1 MPWLPMVIFDPRR
14 SNIGLFSAYAF
25 VGLSVGLVFV
35 WAFLHWVFQKNTDFM
50 VYDGLFGQAEEVA
63 DAVSVSADG
72 RFSISIHE
80 PMNWAYDAFFSN
92 LKFRVLS
99 SDGKVLIS
107 SDGTNLPLLPEGTL
121 NIEDVPEFF
130 RLPMPGGGS
139 IAVGT
144 FHFEKSGYPLIV
156 QTARSDRFSELAAE
170 AIYPA
175 VFETAVVLA
184 VGILLIIFLAAL
196 LALRKSTQRIRRYCL
211 LADRIEPD
219 SLNERLCLSGVPV
232 EIAPLVE
239 AFNRALDRIE
249 VAYRVQQRFVAN
261 AAHELKTPLSIIRAQ
276 VDLNITSL
284 HRQRLLADI
293 DAMTR
298 NVQQMLHLSQVQDL
312 GNYRF
317 ADVSLNR
324 VVEDVVAAFQG
335 FPGLVGKSLEL
346 VSEERGRVRG
356 DEAILFTAVR
366 NLVENAIRHSP
377 EGGVVVIGVRA
388 REVWVRD
395 YGPGFDPNTRHLL
408 FERFWRADSSQTGGS
423 GLGLS
428 IVAEIARAHGG
439 KVTAELPLEGA
450 GSIFRLEL

>member
-1 MPWLPMVIFDPRR
+1 MVVLDPRR
-14 SNIGLFSAYAF
+14 SNIGLFAAYALI
-25 VGLSVGLVFV
+25 VLSIGVIFV

-50 VYDGLFGQAEEVA
+50 VYDGLLGQAEEVA
-63 DAVSVSADG
+63 DAVTVLDDG
-72 RFSISIHE
+72 RLSLSVHE
-80 PMNWAYDAFFSN
+80 PMNWAYDAFYAN

-99 SDGKVLIS
+99 P
-107 SDGTNLPLLPEGTL
+107 DGTVLMTSDSSRSPILPEGGDS
-121 NIEDVPEFF
+121 IDDAPEFF
-130 RLPMPGGGS
+130 RLPLPHGGS

-144 FHFEKSGYPLIV
+144 FRFEKSGYPLVV

-175 VFETAVVLA
+175 VFETAIVLA
-184 VGILLIIFLAAL
+184 VGTLLITFLAAI
-196 LALRKSTQRIRRYCL
+196 LALRKSTERIRRYCL
-211 LADRIEPD
+211 LADRIKPD
-219 SLNERLCLSGVPV
+219 NLHERLCVSAVPI

-276 VDLNITSL
+276 VDLDSNAA

-298 NVQQMLHLSQVQDL
+298 NVQQMLYLSQVQDL

-317 ADVSLNR
+317 QDVSLKR
-324 VVEDVVAAFQG
+324 VIEDVIAAFQG
-335 FPGLVGKSLEL
+335 YPGLVGKSLEI
-346 VSEERGRVRG
+346 VGEEQGMIRG

-377 EGGVVVIGVRA
+377 EGGVVEIGLCA

-395 YGPGFDPNTRHLL
+395 YGSGFDPKTKHLL
-408 FERFWRADSSQTGGS
+408 FERFWRADASHTGGS

-439 KVTAELPLEGA
+439 KVAAELPCDGG
-450 GSIFRLEL
+450 GSLFRLKL